1 MYISASEIE
10 KLENTKPKRKTKR
23 YTEEYRLEAVEHYN
37 KMHEEYKKTITE
49 VANDLGLNAKTLNDW
64 VLKYNATGKVTQA
77 RTDEQ
82 KQLDAALRRIKELE
96 AENEFLKKAAAF
108 FARTL
113 A

>member
-1 MYISASEIE
+1 MSISASEIE

-23 YTEEYRLEAVEHYN
+23 YT
-37 KMHEEYKKTITE
+37 EEYKKTITE

>member
-1 MYISASEIE
+1 MSISASEIE

-49 VANDLGLNAKTLNDW
+49 VAKDLGLNAKTLNDW
-64 VLKYNATGKVTQA
+64 VLKYSATGRVTQA

-82 KQLDAALRRIKELE
+82 RQLDAANRRIKELE
-96 AENEFLKKAAAF
+96 AENEFLKKASAF
-108 FARTL
+108 FARSL